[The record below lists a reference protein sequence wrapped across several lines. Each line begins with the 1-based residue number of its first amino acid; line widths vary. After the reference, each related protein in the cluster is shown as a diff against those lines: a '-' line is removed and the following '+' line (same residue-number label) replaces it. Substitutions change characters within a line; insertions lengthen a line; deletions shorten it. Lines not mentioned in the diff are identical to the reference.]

1 MKIVHICHNYIDG
14 ETYQDNELPEAH
26 ARLGH
31 DVTVISTLDFAGSV
45 DFRVNHSIDNHIYT
59 LGLCKIV
66 RLPLCYRSNYRF
78 AVYKG
83 LYEVLEKE
91 KPDLIYFHGLPYFC
105 YYDIVRYK
113 KQHECKLAVDFHCD
127 YYNSSHSLISKWL
140 LHKILYRSII
150 QLTHCYVDQ
159 YYGITPGTIDFVQEM
174 YGLPV
179 GCIKLLP
186 LGGNLCKIEAAS
198 ISIEATDVKVTTKT
212 ATQKTG
218 LGKEIWQKKE
228 QMRAFLDLPI
238 HAKLIVTA
246 GKLDEGKKT
255 VELIEACKKLKTIDF
270 RLIILGPIE
279 KKYQQKI
286 VGAAGNDT
294 RILLL
299 GWQQPADI
307 YRYFIAADLACFPG
321 SQSVIWQQAI
331 CCGLPLICHYWPG
344 GEYLDSGGNISF
356 ITEPSVPRLQIL
368 LNELLTHESKLKA
381 MTIISRTIGRERF
394 SYDQIA
400 RSILN
405 DIYDAHHSPNKYCH

>member
-1 MKIVHICHNYIDG
+1 MKIVHVCHNYIDG
-14 ETYQDNELPEAH
+14 QTYQDNELPEAH

-45 DFRVNHSIDNHIYT
+45 DFYVNHSIDNHIYT
-59 LGLCKIV
+59 LGSCKIV

-78 AVYKG
+78 VVYKG
-83 LYEVLEKE
+83 LYKVLEKE
-91 KPDLIYFHGLPYFC
+91 KPDLIYFHGMPYFC

-113 KQHECKLAVDFHCD
+113 KQHNCKLAVDFHCD
-127 YYNSSHSLISKWL
+127 HYNSSHRFISKWL
-140 LHKILYRSII
+140 LHKILYRTII
-150 QLTHCYVDQ
+150 RLTRCYVDQ
-159 YYGITPGTIDFVQEM
+159 YYGVTPGTINFVQEM
-174 YGLPV
+174 YGLPQ
-179 GCIKLLP
+179 GCVKLLP
-186 LGGNLCKIEAAS
+186 LGGNLCTIKAAS
-198 ISIEATDVKVTTKT
+198 ISLETTNEIATT
-212 ATQKTG
+212 
-218 LGKEIWQKKE
+218 EKKE
-228 QMRAFLDLPI
+228 SMRTVLGLPL

-246 GKLDEGKKT
+246 GKIDEGKKT

-270 RLIILGPIE
+270 RLIILGPVD
-279 KKYQQKI
+279 KKYRQKI
-286 VGAAGNDT
+286 VEVAGNDT

-299 GWQQPADI
+299 GWQEPVDI

-344 GEYLDSGGNISF
+344 GEYLDSGGNVCF
-356 ITEPSVPRLQIL
+356 IPEPSVARLQTL
-368 LNELLTHESKLKA
+368 LNELLTHESKLEA

-405 DIYDAHHSPNKYCH
+405 DLYDAHHSPNKYCG